1 MNRDEY
7 KAALKATLEP
17 KGPFKTNAERMAELP
32 EVTVKKFDFH
42 AQDRSSW
49 MKKKAE
55 KEQAK

>member
-7 KAALKATLEP
+7 KAALKATLVP
-17 KGPFKTNAERMAELP
+17 KAPFKTNAERMAELP